1 MKNEVLFAITKEDL
15 QLEVKVKIGG
25 ELTEDDILIV

>member
-25 ELTEDDILIV
+25 KLTEDDIQIV